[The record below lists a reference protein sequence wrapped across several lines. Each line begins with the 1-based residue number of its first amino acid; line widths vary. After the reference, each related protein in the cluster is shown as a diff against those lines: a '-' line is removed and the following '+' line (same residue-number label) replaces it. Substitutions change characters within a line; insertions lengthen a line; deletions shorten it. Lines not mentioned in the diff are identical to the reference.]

1 MEERIK
7 KALKGLGAL
16 VIGMIIG
23 ATAITIAQEGLLETK
38 AVDPKEIVEKKNK
51 EEAEK
56 KEKLEKQ
63 ENKKKDDKKKENK
76 HDNKKVSTKTNNNT
90 NNNKEKAESQN
101 VEINESNKQKE
112 SVKED
117 VIITK
122 TTTSKESILFKTI
135 EEKDS
140 TLEKG
145 ETKVVQEGKNGTKT
159 ITYKETYKNG
169 SLVSK
174 EVVNSEITQQPTS
187 RVIKV
192 GTKEQSTPKAA
203 TILKSAGYAVAG
215 NQYSY
220 ITELSG
226 VVVQV
231 TLSNSGEV
239 KKISF
244 DGTSYYTWKGISKEL
259 LIKELG
265 EKEGNK
271 EYKLLQQ
278 DMKKIE
284 GAIRAAANAAGNS
297 SLYNEILS
305 GGASTNV
312 YVKTF

>member
-76 HDNKKVSTKTNNNT
+76 HDNKKVSTKT

-192 GTKEQSTPKAA
+192 GTKEQSTSKAA
-203 TILKSAGYAVAG
+203 TILKNAGYAVAG

-231 TLSNSGEV
+231 TLSNGEV